1 MTPPLQGVRILEM
14 SQAIAGPVA
23 ARTLG
28 DLGAEVIKVEQ
39 PGVGD
44 MSRRIGPH
52 FLGGESAYYLN
63 FNRNKQS
70 VTIDL
75 RTPQGREVF
84 HRLVAVSDVVFDA
97 FRPSVLERL
106 GLDYKSLKAINPSI
120 IACSLSAFGQEGPY
134 RERPGFDGIVQ
145 AMGGGMSVTGNP
157 GQPPVFMGFP
167 VGDMVGGYVA
177 ALSIASALYGRRVT
191 GEGRRLD
198 ISLLDVQIALQAHL
212 GQFYLVSGEV
222 PQPIGS
228 GHPSNLPVGA
238 YQCADG
244 KYVQVHCASQEFA
257 MKTLQMMSGEVEALW
272 GMDEDPR
279 FTTAPA
285 RIENRDALEE
295 ALTTGFAIKP
305 RPEWEQLLLKY
316 DVPGGPVNNIA
327 EALDD
332 PQVLLRDMVVEIDH
346 PAAGTYRTAGWAN
359 PIKSGSQ
366 SGLADTFAP
375 PPTLGQDGL
384 LWAEGGDL
392 GSQGHGHPPGKP
404 SLQAQGVQRGVDQSG
419 VYLPQSRTAQRV
431 HILVCDPSHDAGCFQ
446 PSSGCG
452 TLAATALV
460 STGES
465 RLQQVPVFPAHLP
478 GGYIHRLLLHHRPL
492 PRAGKAQLLPDIAAQ
507 CLISPDSPLLYYARF
522 FSTVSASGSPS
533 SSPANPSANAA
544 STSGWF
550 PLIRTR

>member
-28 DLGAEVIKVEQ
+28 DLGAEVIKIEQ
-39 PGVGD
+39 PGSGD

-63 FNRNKQS
+63 FNRNKRS
-70 VTIDL
+70 VTLDL
-75 RTPQGREVF
+75 RTPQGREVL

-106 GLDYKSLKAINPSI
+106 GLDYKTLRAINPSV

-167 VGDMVGGYVA
+167 VGDMVGGYMA

-191 GEGRRLD
+191 
-198 ISLLDVQIALQAHL
+198 
-212 GQFYLVSGEV
+212 GEV

-238 YQCADG
+238 YRCADG
-244 KYVQVHCASQEFA
+244 KYLQVHCASQEFA
-257 MKTLQMMSGEVEALW
+257 MKTLRMMSGEIEALR
-272 GMDEDPR
+272 GMDEDGR

-285 RIENRDALEE
+285 RIANREALEE
-295 ALTTGFAIKP
+295 ALTAGFATRP
-305 RPEWEQLLLKY
+305 RVEWENLLLKW

-327 EALDD
+327 EALAD

-346 PAAGTYRTAGWAN
+346 PVAGPYRTAGN
-359 PIKSGSQ
+359 PIKDGSP
-366 SGLADTFAP
+366 DTFTP
-375 PPTLGQDGL
+375 PPTLGQDTDAVLTNL
-384 LWAEGGDL
+384 LGYTAAE
-392 GSQGHGHPPGKP
+392 
-404 SLQAQGVQRGVDQSG
+404 
-419 VYLPQSRTAQRV
+419 
-431 HILVCDPSHDAGCFQ
+431 
-446 PSSGCG
+446 
-452 TLAATALV
+452 LAALR
-460 STGES
+460 ES
-465 RLQQVPVFPAHLP
+465 EV
-478 GGYIHRLLLHHRPL
+478 I
-492 PRAGKAQLLPDIAAQ
+492 
-507 CLISPDSPLLYYARF
+507 
-522 FSTVSASGSPS
+522 
-533 SSPANPSANAA
+533 
-544 STSGWF
+544 
-550 PLIRTR
+550 